1 MSRRSAVREGR
12 SVVTALMEA
21 RLPAFAAILSLLSL
35 LSLSVGAVAAEREPP
50 PPPLAVHGR
59 EGTRFAEPG
68 MIAPDFTVL
77 DVEGHPFRLS
87 EEVSR
92 KPVLLL
98 FWSVFCD
105 PCRPEM
111 ATLQKAHDR
120 YAGRDLTVVAVAVDG
135 EPLRNTIGGF
145 ARQEGY
151 TFKVLVDELDAM
163 EGWKVADAYGVAVTP
178 TLLLLEKGGKVLL
191 RKGGKTREDELEKA
205 VSSLLKK

>member
-1 MSRRSAVREGR
+1 MD
-12 SVVTALMEA
+12 A
-21 RLPAFAAILSLLSL
+21 RLLAFAAILSF
-35 LSLSVGAVAAEREPP
+35 LSLSAGAVAAERETP
-50 PPPLAVHGR
+50 PPPLAVHGG

-68 MIAPDFTVL
+68 MIAPDFTVR
-77 DVEGHPFRLS
+77 DVEGHPFRLT

-105 PCRPEM
+105 PCRAEM
-111 ATLQKAHDR
+111 AILQKAHDK

-163 EGWKVADAYGVAVTP
+163 EKWKVADAYGVAVTP
-178 TLLLLEKGGKVLL
+178 TLLLLEKGGKVSL
-191 RKGGKTREDELEKA
+191 RMGGKIREDELEKA

>member
-1 MSRRSAVREGR
+1 
-12 SVVTALMEA
+12 MEA
-21 RLPAFAAILSLLSL
+21 RRLVFAAILSLLSL
-35 LSLSVGAVAAEREPP
+35 PSLSVGAVAAERETP
-50 PPPLAVHGR
+50 PPPLAVHGG
-59 EGTRFAEPG
+59 EGARFAEQG

-105 PCRPEM
+105 PCRAEM
-111 ATLQKAHDR
+111 ATLQKAQDK
-120 YAGRDLTVVAVAVDG
+120 YAGRDLAVVAVAVDG
-135 EPLRNTIGGF
+135 APLRNTIGGF

-151 TFKVLVDELDAM
+151 TFKVLVDELDSM
-163 EGWKVADAYGVAVTP
+163 ERWKVADAYGVAATP

-191 RKGGKTREDELEKA
+191 RKGGKIREDELEKA

>member
-1 MSRRSAVREGR
+1 MPV
-12 SVVTALMEA
+12 LMGG
-21 RLPAFAAILSLLSL
+21 RLPVFAAILALLTIP
-35 LSLSVGAVAAEREPP
+35 VGAVAAEVEKPP
-50 PPPLAVHGR
+50 PSPVVQG
-59 EGTRFAEPG
+59 EGGNRFAEPG

-87 EEVSR
+87 EEVPR

-105 PCRPEM
+105 PCRAEM
-111 ATLQKAHDR
+111 ANLQKAQDR

-135 EPLRNTIGGF
+135 EPLRSIIGGF

-163 EGWKVADAYGVAVTP
+163 GRWKVADAYGVAATP
-178 TLLLLEKGGKVLL
+178 TLLLLGKGGTVVL
-191 RKGGKTREDELEKA
+191 RKGGKIREDELEKA

>member
-1 MSRRSAVREGR
+1 
-12 SVVTALMEA
+12 
-21 RLPAFAAILSLLSL
+21 
-35 LSLSVGAVAAEREPP
+35 
-50 PPPLAVHGR
+50 
-59 EGTRFAEPG
+59 

-77 DVEGHPFRLS
+77 DVDRHPFRLS

-105 PCRPEM
+105 PCRAEM
-111 ATLQKAHDR
+111 ATLQKVQ
-120 YAGRDLTVVAVAVDG
+120 GRFEGRGLAVVAVAVDG
-135 EPLRNTIGGF
+135 EPLRNIIGGF

-163 EGWKVADAYGVAVTP
+163 GMWKVADAYGVAVTP
-178 TLLLLEKGGKVLL
+178 TLLLLGKGGTVLL
-191 RKGGKTREDELEKA
+191 RKVGKIREDELEKA